1 VVVLSFVKLDFV
13 AIFGI
18 IWEQHFFRQVE
29 VLTGDDDEEYELEDE
44 EDEDEE
50 DEDELMAVEVII
62 IETDFTFLNYLAF
75 RNREQVGYFKVILE
89 KINNVQP
96 LPKNKQSTQ
105 IYSLLWYQ
113 Y

>member
-1 VVVLSFVKLDFV
+1 MVVLSFAKLDFV

-18 IWEQHFFRQVE
+18 IWEQHFFLQVE

-62 IETDFTFLNYLAF
+62 IETDFTFLDYKLF
-75 RNREQVGYFKVILE
+75 EIVNRLVTLKSF
-89 KINNVQP
+89 
-96 LPKNKQSTQ
+96 
-105 IYSLLWYQ
+105 
-113 Y
+113 

>member
-1 VVVLSFVKLDFV
+1 LRTT
-13 AIFGI
+13 
-18 IWEQHFFRQVE
+18 FFLQVE

-75 RNREQVGYFKVILE
+75 RNRELW
-89 KINNVQP
+89 
-96 LPKNKQSTQ
+96 
-105 IYSLLWYQ
+105 LL
-113 Y
+113 

>member
-1 VVVLSFVKLDFV
+1 MESFENN
-13 AIFGI
+13 I
-18 IWEQHFFRQVE
+18 FFRQVE

-75 RNREQVGYFKVILE
+75 RNREQVGGYFKVILE

-105 IYSLLWYQ
+105 IYSLL
-113 Y
+113 